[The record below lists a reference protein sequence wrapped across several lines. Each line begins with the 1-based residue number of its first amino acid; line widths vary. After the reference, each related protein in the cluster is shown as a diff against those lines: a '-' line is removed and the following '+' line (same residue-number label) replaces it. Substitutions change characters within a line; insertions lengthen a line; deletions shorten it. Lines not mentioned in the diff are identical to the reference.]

1 MLTTVSSPDGKMLR
15 NGEVLAYYEKEL
27 TEVSAKRSMLDRARR
42 TSTWRRVLG
51 YPLIMLSLL
60 GLTGLSLLCVIMNVG
75 QIVAGFRSL
84 PIYQSA
90 VEEFGITSL
99 SSFGA
104 IGVIIEVV
112 LIAYLFVTSLVG
124 LYTIPVIKRIR
135 PAKHSTALTHLILNC
150 CIYVVLSTALP
161 LLAKILGITNFDL
174 LGKFSEVK
182 WLGNF
187 YLVLLYNAVF
197 AVTASLCLFNKFTV
211 RVRQEI
217 VRRYDKTKLVSD
229 YYVSLKIMFY
239 FQGPNLHIHHFRQQ
253 KFQKFLQC
261 QHKFKK

>member
-1 MLTTVSSPDGKMLR
+1 
-15 NGEVLAYYEKEL
+15 
-27 TEVSAKRSMLDRARR
+27 
-42 TSTWRRVLG
+42 
-51 YPLIMLSLL
+51 
-60 GLTGLSLLCVIMNVG
+60 MNVA

-84 PIYQSA
+84 PIYQTT

-99 SSFGA
+99 SSF
-104 IGVIIEVV
+104 
-112 LIAYLFVTSLVG
+112 VG
-124 LYTIPVIKRIR
+124 IYTIPVITRIR
-135 PAKHSTALTHLILNC
+135 PMLSSTPLTHLILNC

-217 VRRYDKTKLVSD
+217 VRRVQIYISTLFRSIN
-229 YYVSLKIMFY
+229 SSS
-239 FQGPNLHIHHFRQQ
+239 NLAVNTNTT
-253 KFQKFLQC
+253 
-261 QHKFKK
+261 